1 MKVKVKEKE
10 LKENYNMIW
19 SVGYC
24 NIENIEKALDP
35 QYYTAGVYGWNA
47 DHYEII
53 INKKN
58 IYKRIL
64 ISTGYRPLHNKNVK
78 NVSYEKIKKLDG
90 KARKIFETSGD
101 FQQNC
106 KKVNK
111 LLENFI
117 IKEVLK

>member
-24 NIENIEKALDP
+24 DIQHIEKALNP

-58 IYKRIL
+58 IYKRVL
-64 ISTGYRPLHNKNVK
+64 ISTGYRPLNNKNVK
-78 NVSYEKIKKLDG
+78 DVSHEKIKKLDE
-90 KARKIFETSGD
+90 KARKIFGTSGD

-111 LLENFI
+111 LLEKFI

>member
-1 MKVKVKEKE
+1 MKVKEKE
-10 LKENYNMIW
+10 LKENYNIIW

-24 NIENIEKALDP
+24 DIQYIEKALNP

-64 ISTGYRPLHNKNVK
+64 ISTGYRPLNNKNVK
-78 NVSYEKIKKLDG
+78 NVSYDKIKKLDE
-90 KARKIFETSGD
+90 KARKILGTSGD
-101 FQQNC
+101 FQKNC
-106 KKVNK
+106 KKVNE